1 MASEMQTSSN
11 QPESSLTRVVCSN
24 CGKEYDADSLLTTC
38 TECGK
43 VLMAEYDL
51 DKAARTMTRE
61 SLALRPWNLWRYAEI
76 MPVRNPAFR
85 LTLGEGGT
93 PLLALGRYG
102 EQIGLPNLS
111 AKDEGR
117 NPTGSFKARG
127 LGAAVSRALELG
139 VKTIA
144 LPSAGNAAAAASAY
158 AARGGMDAVVF
169 MPQDAPD
176 IFKAECRALGA
187 RVYLVDGL
195 INDAGKIVK
204 ESGSSRG
211 WFDVS
216 TLKEPYRAEGK
227 KTMGIE
233 LAEQLGWDVPDA
245 IIYPTGGGTGIVG
258 MWKAF
263 RELEKMGLIGSK
275 RPKMI
280 VVQSTGCAPIV
291 RAWEQNERHADLW
304 EGASTVA
311 PGIRVPVA
319 IGDYLILDAVRESGG
334 TAIAVSDDELLAG
347 MRDVAAAEGLFVSPE
362 VGAAFA
368 AARNLREAGTL
379 AESERVVVFATGSG
393 LMHTDL
399 IEDGYPLLD
408 PNAADSVSIIDSAY
422 PAKK

>member
-1 MASEMQTSSN
+1 
-11 QPESSLTRVVCSN
+11 
-24 CGKEYDADSLLTTC
+24 
-38 TECGK
+38 
-43 VLMAEYDL
+43 
-51 DKAARTMTRE
+51 
-61 SLALRPWNLWRYAEI
+61 
-76 MPVRNPAFR
+76 
-85 LTLGEGGT
+85 
-93 PLLALGRYG
+93 
-102 EQIGLPNLS
+102 
-111 AKDEGR
+111 
-117 NPTGSFKARG
+117 
-127 LGAAVSRALELG
+127 
-139 VKTIA
+139 
-144 LPSAGNAAAAASAY
+144 
-158 AARGGMDAVVF
+158 MDAVVF

-176 IFKAECRALGA
+176 IFKSECRALGA

-204 ESGSSRG
+204 ENGASRG

-263 RELEKMGLIGSK
+263 RELETMGFIGSK
-275 RPKMI
+275 RPKMV
-280 VVQSTGCAPIV
+280 VVQSEGCAPIV
-291 RAWEQNERHADLW
+291 RAWERNERHADLW
-304 EGASTVA
+304 QGANTVA

-334 TAIAVSDDELLAG
+334 TAVAVSDDELLAG
-347 MRDVAAAEGLFVSPE
+347 MRDVAAAEGMFVSPE

-368 AARNLREAGTL
+368 AARKLREAGTL
-379 AESERVVVFATGSG
+379 SESERVVVFATGSG

-408 PNAADSVSIIDSAY
+408 PSASDTGAIIDSAY
-422 PAKK
+422 PSRD